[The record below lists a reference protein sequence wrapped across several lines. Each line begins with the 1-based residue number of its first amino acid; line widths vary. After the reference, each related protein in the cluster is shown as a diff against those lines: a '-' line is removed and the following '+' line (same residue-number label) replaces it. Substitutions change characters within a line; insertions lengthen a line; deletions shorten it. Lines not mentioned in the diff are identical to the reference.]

1 LVLVAFVS
9 LFANALVL
17 FFVARPA
24 RAFLLLCVYVASV
37 MSLISASAAAG
48 SDTLFATAMTL
59 IILGPACLAG
69 IEYYWHAVA
78 LRQGPVLVRIVPA
91 AEIDSGISAG
101 SQATRDSPRFF
112 GTRELEELRNELEIA
127 IFHRKDRIALLT
139 KLSYFAA
146 ALQAVLAALEGAWF
160 DLSISLVLI
169 ALAYTIRAHESRVFA
184 VVYSLFGVLIA
195 ADVVHRSINRSD
207 DRTSLGLPVLIIT
220 LGVGLTAACFSLARF
235 RRLRERIP
243 LEPAAHLQDPD
254 ENCGAIRFRAKRF
267 GLRWRQPPLSKRAA
281 QTGPRRLPGSPIPRT
296 MPRSDLP
303 TP

>member
-184 VVYSLFGVLIA
+184 VVYSLFGFLIA
-195 ADVVHRSINRSD
+195 ADFVHRSINRSD
-207 DRTSLGLPVLIIT
+207 DRTRPKISEEMG
-220 LGVGLTAACFSLARF
+220 
-235 RRLRERIP
+235 
-243 LEPAAHLQDPD
+243 
-254 ENCGAIRFRAKRF
+254 
-267 GLRWRQPPLSKRAA
+267 
-281 QTGPRRLPGSPIPRT
+281 
-296 MPRSDLP
+296 
-303 TP
+303 